1 MSGPRAPISN
11 PYPAPLSPVVAVD
24 HFRSPNYYRPLS
36 NPYPV
41 YTNPSGYRYVSHSYW
56 DDDHP
61 YYPYYSNYP
70 YSSSNY
76 YYRAGSLQILSSPS
90 GASVY
95 LNNKYRGR
103 TPRTGYLD
111 ISSLQPGTYDLL
123 IQYDNYLPYTSTV
136 FVERGQVRTINVV
149 LNQGVEQ
156 GPSTGAMQI
165 QSEPAD
171 AQVFLNNQFMGITPV
186 YLSSLTP
193 GDYTLTLQKDGYAS
207 YISVVQVIEGQTLPI
222 TAVMSGVPT
231 QPPTTVSTSTPVPT
245 QTPMPAPT
253 RAGLPVMVVLLGIAA
268 GMFCISR
275 R

>member
-11 PYPAPLSPVVAVD
+11 PYPAPLLPV
-24 HFRSPNYYRPLS
+24 S

-41 YTNPSGYRYVSHSYW
+41 YTNPSGYRYVSHSNFDY
-56 DDDHP
+56 DHP
-61 YYPYYSNYP
+61 YYPYYSDYP
-70 YSSSNY
+70 YYSSNY
-76 YYRAGSLQILSSPS
+76 YYRTSSLQILSSPY

-136 FVERGQVRTINVV
+136 YVERGQVRTINVV
-149 LNQGVEQ
+149 LNQGTQQ
-156 GPSTGAMQI
+156 GPSTGSMQI

-186 YLSSLTP
+186 YLSDLAP

-222 TAVMSGVPT
+222 TAVLSGVPT
-231 QPPTTVSTSTPVPT
+231 QPPTPVSTSTPVQT

-253 RAGLPVMVVLLGIAA
+253 RAGLPAMVVLLGIVA